1 MDCKRIDFLENT
13 LKQVIDWL
21 KFAEAKN
28 GALIAVGCATIFGVF
43 RMYTSLNEVNEFITY
58 YVVILLAL
66 TAASVVLSLM
76 SFIPRIDPPFWISM
90 PEKLD
95 TDNPLFFG
103 HACKYSKG
111 TYLDLFNKYIE
122 SSASNSLKIE
132 SALSDQIVNNSRI
145 AFIKYNIFGSAIF
158 LFLAGILTPAGAL
171 VLYLIKK

>member
-1 MDCKRIDFLENT
+1 MDCKRIDFLEST

-43 RMYTSLNEVNEFITY
+43 RMYTSLNEVNGLITY
-58 YVVILLAL
+58 YVITFLTL

-76 SFIPRIDPPFWISM
+76 SFIPRMDPPFWISM

-103 HACKYSKG
+103 HACKYSKR

-122 SSASNSLKIE
+122 SSASNSLNIE
-132 SALSDQIVNNSRI
+132 SAISDQIVNNSRI
-145 AFIKYNIFGSAIF
+145 AFIKFSIFGSAVF
-158 LFLAGILTPAGAL
+158 LFLAGILTPVGAL
-171 VLYLIKK
+171 FLYWVKK